1 MRLFV
6 DQDFQ
11 NERVKYVKNPI
22 VKAWW
27 LNTYAAM

>member
-1 MRLFV
+1 MKLFTDPV
-6 DQDFQ
+6 FQ
-11 NERVKYVKNPI
+11 SERVKHVKDPV